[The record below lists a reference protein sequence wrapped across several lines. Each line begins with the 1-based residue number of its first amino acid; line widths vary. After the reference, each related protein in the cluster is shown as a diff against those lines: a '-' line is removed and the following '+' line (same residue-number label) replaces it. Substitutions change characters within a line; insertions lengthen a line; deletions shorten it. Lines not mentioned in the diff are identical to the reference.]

1 MNEQK
6 TIVESFVENLDEL
19 RTKLCGWWSK
29 KGLDIFE
36 DSEFLVTGL
45 RKVDD
50 ETFEVDA
57 FINIYL
63 TNKDLFSAQIT
74 FKVLKRD

>member
-1 MNEQK
+1 MSDGIKEVNE
-6 TIVESFVENLDEL
+6 
-19 RTKLCGWWSK
+19 WWSK

-36 DSEFLVTGL
+36 DSEFLINGL